1 MAYEL
6 GNILISKSEI
16 DKRIEE
22 IGSEIA
28 KEYKGKEVIMV
39 GILRG
44 AVIFMSDLVRAVGP
58 EVDVRM
64 DFMSVSSYG
73 DSSVSSGIVKINKDL
88 DSQIESKNVIIV
100 EDIADS
106 GLTLYYLKNLL
117 TGRKPASL
125 KTCALLDKPDR
136 RKVEVDI
143 DYVGFSIPDK
153 FVVGYGLDCGGV
165 WRHLSDI
172 HIVNITQ

>member
-1 MAYEL
+1 MTDGMTEL
-6 GNILISKSEI
+6 S
-16 DKRIEE
+16 
-22 IGSEIA
+22 
-28 KEYKGKEVIMV
+28 
-39 GILRG
+39 
-44 AVIFMSDLVRAVGP
+44 
-58 EVDVRM
+58 
-64 DFMSVSSYG
+64 
-73 DSSVSSGIVKINKDL
+73 
-88 DSQIESKNVIIV
+88 V

-136 RKVEVDI
+136 RKVEVGI
-143 DYVGFSIPDK
+143 DYVGFSIPDE

>member
-44 AVIFMSDLVRAVGP
+44 AVIFMSDLVRAVGL
-58 EVDVRM
+58 E
-64 DFMSVSSYG
+64 FFFIFY
-73 DSSVSSGIVKINKDL
+73 
-88 DSQIESKNVIIV
+88 
-100 EDIADS
+100 
-106 GLTLYYLKNLL
+106 
-117 TGRKPASL
+117 
-125 KTCALLDKPDR
+125 
-136 RKVEVDI
+136 
-143 DYVGFSIPDK
+143 F
-153 FVVGYGLDCGGV
+153 F
-165 WRHLSDI
+165 
-172 HIVNITQ
+172 